1 VPLLRRHDR
10 AVNITVAN
18 LRAALQRRG
27 DVLQERIP
35 ISNAQRPGGA
45 EDGVVARAAQTW
57 FVAERQPVVE
67 LELHPTTTAR
77 GPRSPPSTPPGALL
91 ILEQGGSICSEG
103 QEGVV
108 CEREEDNQCD

>member
-1 VPLLRRHDR
+1 MVKLGRIPVPLLRRHDR

-77 GPRSPPSTPPGALL
+77 RSPVATIHTAGGPPHSGTRWLNML
-91 ILEQGGSICSEG
+91 RRPGRGRL
-103 QEGVV
+103 
-108 CEREEDNQCD
+108 